1 MKSKDQREQLT
12 IWRPLLDISREQ
24 ICQWVQQLQIAY
36 VNDPTNLD
44 TQYDRAW
51 CRHELWHIL
60 QSRYPK
66 MQQALARTSYL
77 MQDANEILNE
87 VLQQD
92 LSFCGNEE
100 KLDLI
105 KLKQLSLARQ
115 RQLLSTWMKGQD
127 TYRPAFE
134 MVQRLQDEKLTLK
147 PRLGGEKIHL
157 YGRIG
162 AWPLKKAI
170 QEAHIFPWMR
180 HTIQI
185 LSVDNVMLGVF
196 TPNGFWLAQSEYC
209 EIGALNCNITF
220 IGGGNMA
227 QALIGGLLSRGLPA
241 TRITVSDPFEKIRLL
256 LQEKDVHVTEDNIE
270 AIKHADIVVFAVKP
284 QVLGSVLKP
293 LKGLLDDK
301 LLISIVA
308 GAEIKT
314 ISDLTGSERIVR
326 VMPNTP
332 ALVQTGAHGIYANPE
347 VSAKDRELTT
357 QVLAATGLT
366 LWVNSE
372 AQIDAVTAVS
382 GSGPAYFFYMM
393 ESMIRAGKNMG
404 LDEKVATALTL
415 QTALGA
421 AQMAITS
428 SSAPSDL
435 RKNVTSP
442 NGTTQAALEVF
453 DRAQISQNIQT
464 ALAAAQKR
472 SQELAQELSDSIK

>member
-1 MKSKDQREQLT
+1 MS
-12 IWRPLLDISREQ
+12 
-24 ICQWVQQLQIAY
+24 A
-36 VNDPTNLD
+36 
-44 TQYDRAW
+44 
-51 CRHELWHIL
+51 
-60 QSRYPK
+60 
-66 MQQALARTSYL
+66 
-77 MQDANEILNE
+77 
-87 VLQQD
+87 
-92 LSFCGNEE
+92 
-100 KLDLI
+100 
-105 KLKQLSLARQ
+105 
-115 RQLLSTWMKGQD
+115 
-127 TYRPAFE
+127 
-134 MVQRLQDEKLTLK
+134 
-147 PRLGGEKIHL
+147 
-157 YGRIG
+157 
-162 AWPLKKAI
+162 
-170 QEAHIFPWMR
+170 
-180 HTIQI
+180 
-185 LSVDNVMLGVF
+185 
-196 TPNGFWLAQSEYC
+196 
-209 EIGALNCNITF
+209 ALNCNITF

-284 QVLGSVLKP
+284 QVLGSMLKP